1 MEALIKDSNEFECED
16 KKDFFSL
23 KNNKILCIH
32 CLRTKENGIRCKGMC
47 VADNEY

>member
-1 MEALIKDSNEFECED
+1 MEYLIKDSREYED
-16 KKDFFSL
+16 KEDLLQL